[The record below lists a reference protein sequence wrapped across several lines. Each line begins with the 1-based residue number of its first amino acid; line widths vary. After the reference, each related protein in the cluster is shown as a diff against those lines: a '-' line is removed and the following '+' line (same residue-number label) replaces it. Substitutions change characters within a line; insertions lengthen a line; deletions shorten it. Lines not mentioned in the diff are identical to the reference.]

1 MNLQILTKNDVELTE
16 TTEEYINKKIGKL
29 SRYLPA
35 IGEGKVEIS
44 EGRARLPDQR
54 FTVQVTLDS
63 RGTLIRA
70 QEKAKDIHTAI
81 DKISDALTTRIE
93 RYKGKRYD
101 KTKGASLARQGAA
114 TETGE
119 AEVPK
124 RIVRTK
130 HFLIKPMPED
140 EAMNHMELLGHDF
153 FLFINADT
161 SELNLLYR
169 RKDGNYGLIEPE
181 MGGDEQSKPTT

>member
-1 MNLQILTKNDVELTE
+1 MNLQILAKNDVEM
-16 TTEEYINKKIGKL
+16 TEEIEEYVNKKIGKL
-29 SRYLPA
+29 GRYLPA
-35 IGEGKVEIS
+35 ITEGKIEIS
-44 EGRARLPDQR
+44 EERSKLPEKR

-70 QEKAKDIHTAI
+70 QEKAKDIRTAI
-81 DKISDALTTRIE
+81 DNISDALATRIE
-93 RYKGKRYD
+93 RYKGKRYN
-101 KTKGASLARQGAA
+101 KGRGISLARQEAA
-114 TETGE
+114 TEEGE
-119 AEVPK
+119 AEIPK

-130 HFLIKPMPED
+130 HFLVKPMPED
-140 EAMNHMELLGHDF
+140 EAVNHMELLGHDF

-181 MGGDEQSKPTT
+181 TE